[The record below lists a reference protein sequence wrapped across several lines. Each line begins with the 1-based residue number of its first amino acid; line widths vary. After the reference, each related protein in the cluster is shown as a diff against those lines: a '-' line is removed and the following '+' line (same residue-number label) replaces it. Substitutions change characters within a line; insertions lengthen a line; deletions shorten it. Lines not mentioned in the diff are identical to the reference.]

1 MNVTVVSTF
10 DEIPFSEARPVLIYP
25 FDTELMEAH
34 SYAREH
40 NADVYYVTQTM
51 RAYRSMPLRRVVDER
66 NSDVND

>member
-10 DEIPFSEARPVLIYP
+10 DEIPPVARPTLISP
-25 FDTELMEAH
+25 VDTELMEAH

-66 NSDVND
+66 NSDVHQH